1 MTDPRITVFGAV
13 NADGGRNVG
22 VHGADGARRA
32 LIQSAGPED
41 DARCLAVAT
50 MVADADAAVDAHLA
64 VVRSLERENADLRR
78 KLENV
83 SRQRDVA
90 RELHASAISGHR
102 RFSGPV
108 LCKPALPGK
117 WGGDVWLLDPIAQ
130 ERGFGL
136 RFDSLADVRRAHPEL
151 WIVDVRDGGILL
163 DAFPLAAAVRS

>member
-1 MTDPRITVFGAV
+1 MTDPRITIFAKNGS
-13 NADGGRNVG
+13 GGHNVG
-22 VHGADGARRA
+22 VDGAV
-32 LIQSAGPED
+32 INSSGPED
-41 DARCLAVAT
+41 DARAISVAL
-50 MVADADAAVDAHLA
+50 MVADASAATAAHQSALRA
-64 VVRSLERENADLRR
+64 LERENADLRR

-136 RFDSLADVRRAHPEL
+136 RFDSLSDVRRAHPEL
-151 WIVDVRDGGILL
+151 WIVDVRDSGILL